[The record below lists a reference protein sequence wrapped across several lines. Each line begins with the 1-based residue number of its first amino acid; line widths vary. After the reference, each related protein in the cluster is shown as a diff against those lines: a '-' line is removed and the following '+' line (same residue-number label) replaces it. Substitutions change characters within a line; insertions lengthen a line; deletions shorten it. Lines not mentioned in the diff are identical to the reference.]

1 MMTSRKII
9 SLSYDAGLR
18 YASLFYGPQGVVV
31 TFFRLEPD
39 GHRSAE
45 YIYHSQTLGM

>member
-1 MMTSRKII
+1 MTTRKII
-9 SLSYDAGLR
+9 PLKFSAGIR
-18 YASLFYGPQGVVV
+18 WASLFYGPNGVVV
-31 TFFRLEPD
+31 TFFRVEPD